1 MRKRLIRQIGPDRY
15 VGGDRVT
22 TLAQVFLWQRKS
34 DVSSPLKICSSKSFF
49 PIFCYMK
56 RQPESGTG
64 DWRFFMISLTVPA
77 SCSASGKPTIELS
90 SAIPKIRVPSDVLAK
105 ALTLL
110 HQLLGF
116 LRSAVCFLS
125 YLVASPISFS
135 ISVNFSKF
143 IPSFP

>member
-1 MRKRLIRQIGPDRY
+1 MRNCYR
-15 VGGDRVT
+15 GGATGSRPWLRFFCDKEKT
-22 TLAQVFLWQRKS
+22 ASLP
-34 DVSSPLKICSSKSFF
+34 PLKICSSKSFF
-49 PIFCYMK
+49 AIFCYMK
-56 RQPESGTG
+56 RQLESGTG

-110 HQLLGF
+110 HQLWGF

-135 ISVNFSKF
+135 ISLNFSKF
-143 IPSFP
+143 ITSFA